1 MAKLWFGSAACRWIA
16 ARAWVA
22 AITLCAN
29 SAAGEP
35 LEISAPFSV
44 SDDYATGDT
53 FMNVRLQGTVRLLPE
68 EINGLKPRELSGL
81 AWDADEGLL
90 YAVSD
95 DGFLV
100 HLRPEFHDGVLL
112 RVYLEGAYPLL
123 EHDGAAVKKK
133 YADAEGLVARHTRN
147 GIDGDSELVV
157 SFEQQ
162 PRLVHYTPD
171 GRYLT
176 TTPLPQVLRDSARYS
191 GRNKELEGLTEL
203 DDFGLITA
211 PERPLKDA
219 DQSKIPLYSS
229 SGHTWLYAPFDAEYS
244 ALVGLESMPGGDLLV
259 LERRFASVFRP
270 VVFSLRR
277 MHMDTPTPAAEPPV
291 KDVARFDTTAW
302 TIDNFEGVAWHEG
315 SNYFMVSD
323 DNESVIQKTL
333 LMYFEIRDTAPETVE
348 IDGAPDLNTPSNAA
362 SARRD
367 CRAACGN
374 RAGG

>member
-1 MAKLWFGSAACRWIA
+1 MAKLSFGSFALRLIA
-16 ARAWVA
+16 AGALA
-22 AITLCAN
+22 AAM
-29 SAAGEP
+29 AP
-35 LEISAPFSV
+35 LAFGAERESIEISVPFSV
-44 SDDYATGDT
+44 SSDYATGDT
-53 FMNVRLQGTVRLLPE
+53 FMNVRLQGTVRLMPE
-68 EINGLKPRELSGL
+68 RVNGLKLRELSGL
-81 AWDADEGLL
+81 AWDADAGLL

-112 RVYLEGAYPLL
+112 RVYLEDAYSLL
-123 EHDGAAVKKK
+123 DHDGVAVKKK

-147 GIDGDSELVV
+147 GIDGDTELVI
-157 SFEQQ
+157 SFEQK

-171 GRYLT
+171 GHYLG
-176 TTPLPQVLRDSARYS
+176 TTPLPQALRDSSRYA

-203 DDFGLITA
+203 NDFGLITA
-211 PERPLKDA
+211 PERPLKGA
-219 DQSKIPLYSS
+219 DQSKIPLYSI
-229 SGHTWLYAPFDAEYS
+229 SGHTWLYAPIDAEHS
-244 ALVGLESMPGGDLLV
+244 ALVGLETMPDGDLLV

-277 MHMDTPTPAAEPPV
+277 MHMEAPTPSAEPPV
-291 KDVARFDTTAW
+291 EDVARFDTSAW

-348 IDGAPDLNTPSNAA
+348 IDGAPSSTGPGPS
-362 SARRD
+362 
-367 CRAACGN
+367 
-374 RAGG
+374 